1 MSRTQ
6 EMENWIN
13 SIEATKKNASSIL
26 GIQLKRAMSSLDI
39 YLETE
44 GVRSDDQP
52 VEFQAEKTFLKPF
65 RGRTHARPYKV
76 VQNGGSVIYT
86 QI

>member
-1 MSRTQ
+1 MQ
-6 EMENWIN
+6 EMEHWIN
-13 SIEATKKNASSIL
+13 SIEATKKNATNIL

-44 GVRSDDQP
+44 GVRSEDQSA
-52 VEFQAEKTFLKPF
+52 EFQAEKTFLKPF
-65 RGRTHARPYKV
+65 RGRTHSRPYKV

-86 QI
+86 QL